1 VADTPE
7 VPPATGP
14 RGFARRVFD
23 SFWRVG
29 WPRDERAALRA
40 LLQSLV
46 LHVHAPKVRPS
57 ALTFRAT
64 WGLGFVSLILLG
76 ALTATGVY
84 LMFYYSP
91 HPSAAYRS
99 MKDIDFVLPF
109 GLLTRNVHR
118 WAAHAMV
125 FLVTLH
131 MVRVFLSGGYKAPRE
146 ANWVVGVLAWVST
159 LALSFTGYLLP
170 WDQLA
175 FWAVTVGA
183 NMVAA
188 VPGVGPDLRVL
199 LLGDAAV
206 GEPALL
212 RFYVLH
218 CVVLPLVILGLVSF
232 HVFRVRKDGGP
243 GHDGARARAAR
254 RHPPAHG
261 ARLAAPALPRGRAH
275 AGHRRRASGRVP
287 LGRRAAGARGR
298 SGAHAQ
304 PGEGALVLPG
314 RAGAGALLGVLGWR
328 LRSRRAGARSVRA
341 AVFRPRYG
349 RARAVLPPG
358 ALAGLHAFLRDD
370 GLPGGRDADRGRC
383 SAGPAGPSAGIGHER
398 DAHPD
403 TLLARRDVCGLG
415 RGVGDPARRGD
426 GARVGPPAADRAAH
440 RPRAGGRRPV

>member
-1 VADTPE
+1 MADTPE

-23 SFWRVG
+23 SFWRIG

-188 VPGVGPDLRVL
+188 VPGIGPDLRVL

-218 CVVLPLVILGLVSF
+218 CVVLPVVILGLVSF
-232 HVFRVRKDGGP
+232 HVFRVRKDGGLVTTE
-243 GHDGARARAAR
+243 H
-254 RHPPAHG
+254 
-261 ARLAAPALPRGRAH
+261 APALPDGSRPRMVPAWPHLLYREVVLTLVTVVVLLAVSLWVDAPLEPEADPARTPNPAKAPWYFLGVQELAH
-275 AGHRRRASGRVP
+275 YSAFWGGVFVP
-287 LGRRAAGARGR
+287 A
-298 SGAHAQ
+298 
-304 PGEGALVLPG
+304 ALVLG
-314 RAGAGALLGVLGWR
+314 LCALPY
-328 LRSRRAGARSVRA
+328 
-341 AVFRPRYG
+341 F
-349 RARAVLPPG
+349 
-358 ALAGLHAFLRDD
+358 
-370 GLPGGRDADRGRC
+370 DRGT
-383 SAGPAGPSAGIGHER
+383 A
-398 DAHPD
+398 
-403 TLLARRDVCGLG
+403 GLG
-415 RGVGDPARRGD
+415 RYFPRERWLACTLFSATMVFLAVVTLIGTLFRGP
-426 GARVGPPAADRAAH
+426 GWAFGWYWP
-440 RPRAGGRRPV
+440 